1 MYLRLRQVCPE
12 TLVSPVVKIFMWT
25 IEFGQKPEH
34 KMFSSGFSQEQMNQL
49 SLDFRLNFMSIA
61 DEVTGGLDFSGG

>member
-1 MYLRLRQVCPE
+1 
-12 TLVSPVVKIFMWT
+12 MWT